1 MTMESDIYTALATV
15 GATYPVSLPANP
27 TLPSTSYRFI
37 SETQMRSH
45 KGNNLRKR
53 RLQVDCW
60 AKTYTAACVLGDSV
74 KTALDLRVASPF
86 KLITAE
92 NAADLSDPEAG
103 IYHRMLEFFV
113 WE

>member
-1 MTMESDIYTALATV
+1 MTIESDVYQALAAV
-15 GATYPVSLPANP
+15 GAAYPVSLPTNP

-37 SETQMRSH
+37 SETQFRHES
-45 KGNNLRKR
+45 GNALRRR

-60 AKTYTAACVLGDSV
+60 AKTYTAAVTLGDSV
-74 KTALDLRVASPF
+74 KTALDLRVTTPF

-92 NAADLSDPEAG
+92 NAADLSDPTAG
-103 IYHRMLEFFV
+103 IYHRMLEYFV

>member
-1 MTMESDIYTALATV
+1 MSMESDIYTALASI
-15 GATYPVSLPANP
+15 GAAYPVSLPPNP
-27 TLPSTSYRFI
+27 TMPSVSYRFV
-37 SETQMRSH
+37 SGVQMRNQS
-45 KGNNLRKR
+45 GNGLRRR

-74 KTALDLRVASPF
+74 KTALDLRISAPF

-92 NAADLSDPEAG
+92 NVADLSDPEAG